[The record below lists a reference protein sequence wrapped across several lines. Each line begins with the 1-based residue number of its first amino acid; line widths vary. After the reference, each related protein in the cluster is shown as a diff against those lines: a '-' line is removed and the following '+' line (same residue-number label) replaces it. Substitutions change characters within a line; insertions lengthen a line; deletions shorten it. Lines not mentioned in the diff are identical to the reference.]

1 MFEVREKYNTAKIF
15 TEEID
20 QNGISRIINILNQ
33 DSVQFSKSELC
44 RMSMRVPEQ
53 SLDSQ

>member
-20 QNGISRIINILNQ
+20 QNGISQIINILNQ
-33 DSVQFSKSELC
+33 DPVQFSKSELC
-44 RMSMRVPEQ
+44 RMSMPVPEQ